1 MNVFRHEHI
10 AQESKAI
17 AASRIL
23 EDSEKQIASRGRLQ
37 LLLTP
42 VTAKGDEVG
51 ENLRGNSASDLPS
64 PDETKQISDTMSVIS
79 WGQQSDVPLIP
90 NDGMSG
96 APGPMIPISY
106 DDYEICSTRQEPK

>member
-1 MNVFRHEHI
+1 MLSQQAGKPLLYHFHDDGRVSHGRHSHQQVNVFRHEHI

-42 VTAKGDEVG
+42 VTAKGDEV
-51 ENLRGNSASDLPS
+51 ERAF
-64 PDETKQISDTMSVIS
+64 EVIAL
-79 WGQQSDVPLIP
+79 QTCRHQ
-90 NDGMSG
+90 
-96 APGPMIPISY
+96 
-106 DDYEICSTRQEPK
+106 TRLNR